1 MKKSIFALFLAVA
14 AFAGCT
20 KHERYQIYHPF
31 TDHTWYRFNI
41 LQFEIPVGNETDPV
55 NVVFFTRVG
64 KDYPYDSLAFNMVMK
79 TPAGEERVKEYRL
92 RIRDREGKFTGD
104 FRGDS
109 CEMSMVLKKEI
120 VLGKEGTLT
129 VELENLVPRLRT
141 TGLYGVGIRLEAP

>member
-1 MKKSIFALFLAVA
+1 MKKSIFLLILAVTVI
-14 AFAGCT
+14 AGC
-20 KHERYQIYHPF
+20 KKNERYQIYHPF
-31 TDHTWYRFNI
+31 EDHTWYRFNI
-41 LQFEIPVGNETDPV
+41 LQFEIPVVNGTDPV
-55 NVVFFTRVG
+55 NLVFFTRIG

-92 RIRDREGKFTGD
+92 RIRDREGKFTGS
-104 FRGDS
+104 FSGDS